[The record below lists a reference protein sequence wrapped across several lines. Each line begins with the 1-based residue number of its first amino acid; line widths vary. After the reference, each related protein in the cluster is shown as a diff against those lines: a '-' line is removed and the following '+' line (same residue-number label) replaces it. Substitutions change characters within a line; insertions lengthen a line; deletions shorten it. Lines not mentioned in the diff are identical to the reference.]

1 MTTAEE
7 ELIKKRLLIEGDSGN
22 DDRLI
27 NKLTKYFVKWTNSH
41 FVNNPSLPLSQ
52 PMESGG
58 EAPNS
63 VSTNSTPPQVADEES
78 TAFLNEQ
85 IVAALAHTEIS
96 LLRNQ

>member
-1 MTTAEE
+1 MTSAAAVEE

-27 NKLTKYFVKWTNSH
+27 NKLTKYYVKWTNSLMTNQPP
-41 FVNNPSLPLSQ
+41 VEQNGNSGLPQ
-52 PMESGG
+52 
-58 EAPNS
+58 
-63 VSTNSTPPQVADEES
+63 DEES

>member
-1 MTTAEE
+1 MTAAEE

-41 FVNNPSLPLSQ
+41 FSNTQNSQPDGSSLPVVQ
-52 PMESGG
+52 
-58 EAPNS
+58 
-63 VSTNSTPPQVADEES
+63 DEES
-78 TAFLNEQ
+78 ASFLNEQ
-85 IVAALAHTEIS
+85 IVAALGHTEIS